1 MFGYVGIGASFIY
14 TARKENKAKVKAM
27 VIPLVV
33 TSVLATITE
42 PLDFM
47 FIFSAPILYVVH
59 SVIAGLFIALLKI
72 FNVTAFCGGNLIAST
87 LLNLAAGV
95 SKTNW
100 PMMYVLGLVQIVVY
114 FVVFTFL
121 IKKFNL
127 KTPGREIEVA
137 EESAADYSK
146 DKEPAKAVDVKN
158 DIASLVE
165 GLGGKDNILALENC
179 FTRLRVTVKDETII
193 KDELINKAANSGI
206 VKKGTDIQII
216 FGLQVPEVRNAVE
229 EYIAKA

>member
-1 MFGYVGIGASFIY
+1 
-14 TARKENKAKVKAM
+14 M

-127 KTPGREIEVA
+127 KTPGREVEVA